1 VCAPLATFDPE
12 SAAGDDLP
20 IDERGAAEMALGG
33 PTGLASAYLG
43 AADPVPVGDVTPA
56 NLVSAIV
63 TEEGVLRHPFGPAL
77 AAAAEGAARRRT
89 PPS

>member
-33 PTGLASAYLG
+33 PTGLAPAYLG
-43 AADPVPVGDVTPA
+43 TMDPILVGDVTSA
-56 NLVSAIV
+56 GLVSAIV
-63 TEEGVLRHPFGPAL
+63 TEEGVLRQPFGPAL
-77 AAAAEGAARRRT
+77 AAAAEAAAGRRT
-89 PPS
+89 APS